1 MPRRAIL
8 PLDPR
13 FLPERTRSLFDRL
26 IEEPMMRGMTL
37 VGGSALALQIGHRMS
52 EDLDFAVFGP
62 KIPAARID
70 ALMAGLE
77 KEGREVSLLTSQS
90 SIERFK
96 INTGK
101 RLLDYARDYVVD
113 GAKMTFFA
121 RGAGDGVTQEQL
133 DWLAAAPRAH
143 SGKGFDVLGVEGIF
157 AMKALLLADRARSRD
172 LFDLMA
178 LIHGH
183 GYTLDKALVLVRKLA
198 PIERRD
204 IERHKAVM
212 TGAIP
217 LDAEDEGFEG
227 IGVKMPIEDIYAFF
241 EKQIAVLERSLARA
255 AMDSAK
261 ARNKDPGPQR

>member
-1 MPRRAIL
+1 M
-8 PLDPR
+8 PLDAR
-13 FLPERTRSLFDRL
+13 FLPEKTRAFFDRL
-26 IEEPMMRGMTL
+26 IEEPSMRSMTL
-37 VGGSALALQIGHRMS
+37 VGGSALALQIGHRIS

-77 KEGREVSLLTSQS
+77 KEGRVVSLLTPHS

-113 GAKMTFFA
+113 GVKMTFFA
-121 RGAGDGVTQEQL
+121 RGAGQGVTQAQL

-143 SGKGFDVLGVEGIF
+143 AGKGFDVLGIEGVF

-178 LIHGH
+178 LIQNH
-183 GYTLDKALVLVRKLA
+183 GYTLDQALGFVKELA
-198 PIERRD
+198 PIEYRD
-204 IERHKAVM
+204 IERHKAVL

-217 LDAEDEGFEG
+217 LDPEDEGFER
-227 IGVKMPIEDIYAFF
+227 IGVKLSMEEIYAFF
-241 EKQIAVLERSLARA
+241 EERVAGLERRLARL
-255 AMDSAK
+255 AMGRAK
-261 ARNKDPGPQR
+261 AEKKDPGP

>member
-1 MPRRAIL
+1 M
-8 PLDPR
+8 PLDAN
-13 FLPERTRSLFDRL
+13 FLPEKTRSLFDRL
-26 IEEPMMRGMTL
+26 TEDPLMRGMTL
-37 VGGSALALQIGHRMS
+37 VGGSALALQIGHRLS
-52 EDLDFAVFGP
+52 EDLDFAVFGS
-62 KIPAARID
+62 KIPATRID

-77 KEGREVSLLTSQS
+77 KEGRAVSLLTPQS

-113 GAKMTFFA
+113 SAKMTFFA
-121 RGAGDGVTQEQL
+121 RGAGEGVTQEQL

-143 SGKGFDVLGVEGIF
+143 YGKGFDVLGVEGVF

-178 LIHGH
+178 LIQNH
-183 GYTLDKALVLVRKLA
+183 GYSLDQALGMVKKLA

-217 LDAEDEGFEG
+217 LDPEDEGFER
-227 IGVKMPIEDIYAFF
+227 IGVKLPIEDIYSFF
-241 EKQIAVLERSLARA
+241 EEQVAGFERRLAHTTMDRARA
-255 AMDSAK
+255 RK
-261 ARNKDPGPQR
+261 KELGPQR

>member
-1 MPRRAIL
+1 M
-8 PLDPR
+8 PLDAR
-13 FLPERTRSLFDRL
+13 FLPEKTRALFDRL
-26 IEEPMMRGMTL
+26 IEEPLMRGMTL

-62 KIPAARID
+62 RIPAARID

-77 KEGREVSLLTSQS
+77 MEGRRVSLLTPQS

-121 RGAGDGVTQEQL
+121 RGAGEGSTQAQS

-143 SGKGFDVLGVEGIF
+143 TGKGFDVLGVEGVF

-178 LIHGH
+178 LIQDH
-183 GYTLDKALVLVRKLA
+183 GYTLDQALGFVKKLA

-217 LDAEDEGFEG
+217 LDPEDEGFESSG
-227 IGVKMPIEDIYAFF
+227 IKIPMEDIYAFF
-241 EKQIAVLERSLARA
+241 EQQIAGLERSLARV
-255 AMDSAK
+255 AMGRANAGK
-261 ARNKDPGPQR
+261 KDPGP

>member
-1 MPRRAIL
+1 L
-8 PLDPR
+8 PLDAR
-13 FLPERTRSLFDRL
+13 FLPGFLPEKTRSLFDRL
-26 IEEPMMRGMTL
+26 IEEPLTHGMTL
-37 VGGSALALQIGHRMS
+37 VGGSALAVQIGHRMS
-52 EDLDFAVFGP
+52 EDLDFAIFGP

-77 KEGREVSLLTSQS
+77 KEDRVVSLLTPQS

-121 RGAGDGVTQEQL
+121 RGAGVGVTQEQL
-133 DWLAAAPRAH
+133 DWLTAAPRAH
-143 SGKGFDVLGVEGIF
+143 SGKGFDVLGVEGVF

-178 LIHGH
+178 LIQGH
-183 GYTLDKALVLVRKLA
+183 GYTLDQAMGFVKKLA
-198 PIERRD
+198 PIEHRD

-217 LDAEDEGFEG
+217 LDSEDEGFES
-227 IGVKMPIEDIYAFF
+227 IGVKMPMEDIYAFF
-241 EKQIAVLERSLARA
+241 EKQIAGFERSLARL
-255 AMDSAK
+255 AMGRAK
-261 ARNKDPGPQR
+261 AKNKDLGS

>member
-1 MPRRAIL
+1 M
-8 PLDPR
+8 PLDAR
-13 FLPERTRSLFDRL
+13 FLPDKTRSLFERL
-26 IEEPMMRGMTL
+26 IEEPRMRGMTL

-70 ALMAGLE
+70 ALMADLE
-77 KEGREVSLLTSQS
+77 KEGRDVSLLTAQS
-90 SIERFK
+90 SIERFR

-113 GAKMTFFA
+113 RAKLTFFA
-121 RGAGDGVTQEQL
+121 RGAGGGATQEQL

-143 SGKGFDVLGVEGIF
+143 SGTGFDVLGMEGIF

-178 LIHGH
+178 LIQDH
-183 GYTLDKALVLVRKLA
+183 GYTLDQAFGFVKKLA

-212 TGAIP
+212 TGVIP
-217 LDAEDEGFEG
+217 LDPEDEGFES
-227 IGVKMPIEDIYAFF
+227 IGVKMSMEDIYAVF
-241 EKQIAVLERSLARA
+241 EEQIAGLERALARA
-255 AMDSAK
+255 AIGQARARKK
-261 ARNKDPGPQR
+261 ALGPHQ

>member
-1 MPRRAIL
+1 M

-13 FLPERTRSLFDRL
+13 FLPEKTRSLFDRL
-26 IEEPMMRGMTL
+26 IEEPLMRGMTL
-37 VGGSALALQIGHRMS
+37 VGGSALALQISHRLS
-52 EDLDFAVFGP
+52 KDLDFAVFGP
-62 KIPAARID
+62 RIPADRID

-77 KEGREVSLLTSQS
+77 KEGRAVSLLTPQS

-101 RLLDYARDYVVD
+101 RLLDFARDYVVD

-121 RGAGDGVTQEQL
+121 RGAGEGVTQEQL
-133 DWLAAAPRAH
+133 DWLTAAPRTH
-143 SGKGFDVLGVEGIF
+143 TGKGFDVLGVEGIF
-157 AMKALLLADRARSRD
+157 AMKALLLADRARSRN

-178 LIHGH
+178 LIQNH
-183 GYTLDKALVLVRKLA
+183 GYTLDQALGFVKKLA

-217 LDAEDEGFEG
+217 LDPEDEGFDS

-241 EKQIAVLERSLARA
+241 EEQIAGLERSLARA
-255 AMDSAK
+255 AMDREKAK
-261 ARNKDPGPQR
+261 KKDLGPQR

>member
-1 MPRRAIL
+1 M
-8 PLDPR
+8 PLDAR
-13 FLPERTRSLFDRL
+13 FLPEKTRSLFDRL
-26 IEEPMMRGMTL
+26 IEEPLTRGMTL

-62 KIPAARID
+62 HLPAARID

-77 KEGREVSLLTSQS
+77 KEGRVVSLLTPQS

-121 RGAGDGVTQEQL
+121 RGAGEGVTQEQL
-133 DWLAAAPRAH
+133 DWLSAAPRAH
-143 SGKGFDVLGVEGIF
+143 SGKGFDVLGVEGVF

-178 LIHGH
+178 LIQGH
-183 GYTLDKALVLVRKLA
+183 GYTLDQALGFVKKLA

-217 LDAEDEGFEG
+217 LDPEDEGFES
-227 IGVKMPIEDIYAFF
+227 IGVKMPMEDIYAFF
-241 EKQIAVLERSLARA
+241 EEQIAGLERSLARE
-255 AMDSAK
+255 AMRHAK
-261 ARNKDPGPQR
+261 ARKKELGPQQ

>member
-1 MPRRAIL
+1 M
-8 PLDPR
+8 PLDAR
-13 FLPERTRSLFDRL
+13 FLPEKTRLLFERL
-26 IEEPMMRGMTL
+26 IEEPLMRGMTL

-62 KIPAARID
+62 RIPAARID

-77 KEGREVSLLTSQS
+77 KEGRVVSLLTPQS

-121 RGAGDGVTQEQL
+121 RGAGDGVTQVQL

-143 SGKGFDVLGVEGIF
+143 SGIGFDVIGIEGIF
-157 AMKALLLADRARSRD
+157 AMKTLLLADRARSRD

-178 LIHGH
+178 LIQDH
-183 GYTLDKALVLVRKLA
+183 GYTLDQALGFVKKLA

-212 TGAIP
+212 TGVIP
-217 LDAEDEGFEG
+217 LDSEDEGFES
-227 IGVKMPIEDIYAFF
+227 IGVKMPMEEIYAFF
-241 EKQIAVLERSLARA
+241 EKQIAGLERSLARSV
-255 AMDSAK
+255 MGRAK
-261 ARNKDPGPQR
+261 AKKKDMGPQR

>member
-1 MPRRAIL
+1 MPRTAIL
-8 PLDPR
+8 PLDRR
-13 FLPERTRSLFDRL
+13 FLPKKTRALFDRL
-26 IEEPMMRGMTL
+26 IEEPRMRGMTL

-52 EDLDFAVFGP
+52 EDLDFAVFAP

-77 KEGREVSLLTSQS
+77 KEGHVVSLLTPQS
-90 SIERFK
+90 SIEQFK

-121 RGAGDGVTQEQL
+121 RGAGSGGTQEQL
-133 DWLAAAPRAH
+133 KWLAAAPRAH
-143 SGKGFDVLGVEGIF
+143 SGKGFDVLGAEGVF

-172 LFDLMA
+172 LFDLMV
-178 LIHGH
+178 LIQNH
-183 GYTLDKALVLVRKLA
+183 GYALDQALGFVKKLA

-217 LDAEDEGFEG
+217 LDPEDEGFES
-227 IGVKMPIEDIYAFF
+227 IGVKMPMEDIYAFF
-241 EKQIAVLERSLARA
+241 EEQIAGLERSLARA
-255 AMDSAK
+255 AMDREK
-261 ARNKDPGPQR
+261 ARKKDLGPQR

>member
-1 MPRRAIL
+1 M
-8 PLDPR
+8 PLDAR
-13 FLPERTRSLFDRL
+13 FLPEKTRSLFDRL
-26 IEEPMMRGMTL
+26 IEDPRLRGMTL

-62 KIPAARID
+62 NIPFARID

-77 KEGREVSLLTSQS
+77 KEGRLVSLLTPQS

-113 GAKMTFFA
+113 GAKITFFA

-143 SGKGFDVLGVEGIF
+143 SGIGFDVLGAEGIF
-157 AMKALLLADRARSRD
+157 AMKALPLADRARSRD

-178 LIHGH
+178 LIQGH
-183 GYTLDKALVLVRKLA
+183 GYTLEQALGFVKKLA
-198 PIERRD
+198 SIERRD

-217 LDAEDEGFEG
+217 LDREDEGFES
-227 IGVKMPIEDIYAFF
+227 IGVKMPMDDIYAFF
-241 EKQIAVLERSLARA
+241 EEQIADLERSLARA
-255 AMDSAK
+255 AMARAK
-261 ARNKDPGPQR
+261 ASKEEFGPQR

>member
-1 MPRRAIL
+1 M
-8 PLDPR
+8 PLDSR
-13 FLPERTRSLFDRL
+13 FLPEKTRSLFDRL
-26 IEEPMMRGMTL
+26 IEEPLMRGMTL

-77 KEGREVSLLTSQS
+77 KEGREVSLLTPQS

-101 RLLDYARDYVVD
+101 RLLDYARDYVVN

-121 RGAGDGVTQEQL
+121 RGAGEGVTQEQL

-143 SGKGFDVLGVEGIF
+143 TGMGFDVLDVEGVF

-178 LIHGH
+178 LIQNH
-183 GYTLDKALVLVRKLA
+183 GYTLDQALGFVKKLA
-198 PIERRD
+198 PIEHRD

-212 TGAIP
+212 TGSIP
-217 LDAEDEGFEG
+217 LDPEDEGFES
-227 IGVKMPIEDIYAFF
+227 IGVKMPMEDIYAFF
-241 EKQIAVLERSLARA
+241 EEQIARLERSLARS
-255 AMDSAK
+255 AMARAK
-261 ARNKDPGPQR
+261 AKKEDMDPQR

>member
-1 MPRRAIL
+1 M
-8 PLDPR
+8 PLDVR
-13 FLPERTRSLFDRL
+13 FLPEKTRALFERL
-26 IEEPMMRGMTL
+26 IEEPLMRGMTL

-52 EDLDFAVFGP
+52 EDLDFAVFGL
-62 KIPAARID
+62 KIPATRID
-70 ALMAGLE
+70 ALMAGQE
-77 KEGREVSLLTSQS
+77 KEGRAVSLLTPQS
-90 SIERFK
+90 SIERFR

-121 RGAGDGVTQEQL
+121 PGAGEGVTQAQL
-133 DWLAAAPRAH
+133 DWLAAAPRAR
-143 SGKGFDVLGVEGIF
+143 SGKGFDVLGAEGVF
-157 AMKALLLADRARSRD
+157 VMKALLLADRARSRD

-178 LIHGH
+178 LIQNH
-183 GYTLDKALVLVRKLA
+183 GYTLDQALGFVKKLA

-217 LDAEDEGFEG
+217 LDPEDEGFES

-241 EKQIAVLERSLARA
+241 EEQIAGLERSLARA
-255 AMDSAK
+255 AIGRAK
-261 ARNKDPGPQR
+261 AKKKDLGPQR

>member
-1 MPRRAIL
+1 M
-8 PLDPR
+8 PLDAR
-13 FLPERTRSLFDRL
+13 FLPEKTRSLFDRL
-26 IEEPMMRGMTL
+26 IEDPRLRGMTL

-52 EDLDFAVFGP
+52 EDLDFAAFGP
-62 KIPAARID
+62 KIPSARID

-77 KEGREVSLLTSQS
+77 KEGRLVSLLTPQS

-113 GAKMTFFA
+113 GAKITFFA

-143 SGKGFDVLGVEGIF
+143 SGIGFDVLGAEGIF

-178 LIHGH
+178 LIQGH
-183 GYTLDKALVLVRKLA
+183 GYTLEQALGFVKKLA
-198 PIERRD
+198 SIERRD

-217 LDAEDEGFEG
+217 LDREDEGFES
-227 IGVKMPIEDIYAFF
+227 IGVKMPMDDIYAFF
-241 EKQIAVLERSLARA
+241 EEQIADLERSLARA
-255 AMDSAK
+255 AMARAK
-261 ARNKDPGPQR
+261 ASKEEFGPQR

>member
-1 MPRRAIL
+1 M
-8 PLDPR
+8 PLDAR
-13 FLPERTRSLFDRL
+13 FLPEKTRSLFDRL
-26 IEEPMMRGMTL
+26 IEDPLMRGMTL

-77 KEGREVSLLTSQS
+77 KEGRLVSLLTPQS

-133 DWLAAAPRAH
+133 DWLSNAPRAH
-143 SGKGFDVLGVEGIF
+143 SGTGFDVLGVEGVF

-178 LIHGH
+178 LIQGH
-183 GYTLDKALVLVRKLA
+183 GYTLDQALGFVKKLA

-217 LDAEDEGFEG
+217 LDPEDEGFES
-227 IGVKMPIEDIYAFF
+227 IGVKMPMEDVYAFF
-241 EKQIAVLERSLARA
+241 EGQIAGIERSLARA
-255 AMDSAK
+255 AMGHAK
-261 ARNKDPGPQR
+261 ARKKESGPQR

>member
-1 MPRRAIL
+1 MPRDA
-8 PLDPR
+8 R
-13 FLPERTRSLFDRL
+13 FLPEKTRSLFERL
-26 IEEPMMRGMTL
+26 IEEPLMRGMTL
-37 VGGSALALQIGHRMS
+37 VGGSALALQIGHRLS

-62 KIPAARID
+62 KIAARID

-77 KEGREVSLLTSQS
+77 KEGRVVSLLTPQS

-96 INTGK
+96 LNTGK

-121 RGAGDGVTQEQL
+121 RGAGDGATQEQL
-133 DWLAAAPRAH
+133 DWLTAARRAH
-143 SGKGFDVLGVEGIF
+143 SGMGFDVLDVEGIF

-178 LIHGH
+178 LIQNHD
-183 GYTLDKALVLVRKLA
+183 YTLDQALGFVKKLA

-217 LDAEDEGFEG
+217 LDLKDEGFES
-227 IGVKMPIEDIYAFF
+227 IGVKMPMEDIYAFF
-241 EKQIAVLERSLARA
+241 EEQIAGLERSLARA
-255 AMDSAK
+255 AMGRAK
-261 ARNKDPGPQR
+261 AKDLGPQR

>member
-1 MPRRAIL
+1 M
-8 PLDPR
+8 PLDAR
-13 FLPERTRSLFDRL
+13 FLPEKTRSLFDRL
-26 IEEPMMRGMTL
+26 IEDPRLRGMTL

-62 KIPAARID
+62 KIPSARID

-77 KEGREVSLLTSQS
+77 KEGRLVSLLTPQS

-113 GAKMTFFA
+113 GAKITFFA

-143 SGKGFDVLGVEGIF
+143 SGIGFDVLGAEGIF

-178 LIHGH
+178 LIQGH
-183 GYTLDKALVLVRKLA
+183 GYTLEQALGFVKKLA
-198 PIERRD
+198 SIERRD

-217 LDAEDEGFEG
+217 LDREDEGFES
-227 IGVKMPIEDIYAFF
+227 IGVKMPMDDIYAFF
-241 EKQIAVLERSLARA
+241 EEQIADLERSLARA
-255 AMDSAK
+255 AMARAK
-261 ARNKDPGPQR
+261 ASKEEFGPQR